1 MEESEFAISSE
12 NVKKNFEEKAAKRL
26 KISKNSWEAE
36 EIKQDSMAFLYNKF
50 KDQLDAQSET
60 SDNNEDYPLSLNPFE
75 LITNNPPQELENKIK
90 NTVEEGKILNK
101 SSKTPPFNISIKEDA
116 NVYTAR
122 EKNLKLSGKRYSNF
136 RQDSQGIL
144 TIDELWDDNKSTPTK
159 EERYSQLEKAQED
172 HSNLTFNTVS
182 IHKSDNNGVVSLKFE
197 IFRVKRTMKFWIF
210 LQ

>member
-1 MEESEFAISSE
+1 M
-12 NVKKNFEEKAAKRL
+12 KKR
-26 KISKNSWEAE
+26 
-36 EIKQDSMAFLYNKF
+36 KF
-50 KDQLDAQSET
+50 
-60 SDNNEDYPLSLNPFE
+60 
-75 LITNNPPQELENKIK
+75 
-90 NTVEEGKILNK
+90 LNK
-101 SSKTPPFNISIKEDA
+101 SSKAPPFNISIKEDA

>member
-50 KDQLDAQSET
+50 KDQLDAQSEI

-75 LITNNPPQELENKIK
+75 LIVNNPPQELEEKKIK
-90 NTVEEGKILNK
+90 NIVEEEKILNK
-101 SSKTPPFNISIKEDA
+101 SSKAPPFNISIKEDA

-159 EERYSQLEKAQED
+159 EERYSQLEKVQED
-172 HSNLTFNTVS
+172 YSNLTFNTVS
-182 IHKSDNNGVVSLKFE
+182 IHKSDNNGVVSLKF
-197 IFRVKRTMKFWIF
+197 
-210 LQ
+210 